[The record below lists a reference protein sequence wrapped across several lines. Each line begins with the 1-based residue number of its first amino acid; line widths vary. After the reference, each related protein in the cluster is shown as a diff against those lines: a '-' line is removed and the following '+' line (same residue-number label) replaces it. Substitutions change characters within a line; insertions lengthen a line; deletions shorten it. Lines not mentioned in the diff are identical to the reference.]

1 MDLRIYSDS
10 EDRLPRSRAATLA
23 AIFDASGIDDHDCAR
38 ADAAYCAWKRNGK
51 RGKKPKTGFGGILD
65 AMDPDGRAPGSLLEA
80 FEIATKGAKT
90 WRDIGPVLSM
100 LRDVP
105 GLERARF
112 PDDVMLRHALMD
124 AAMRCDGREDDTP
137 DSDDETDDGDTSF
150 DFGANVKPKRMSKA
164 DLVAIAPDTL
174 IRAHGDGWSALYR
187 RRELGG
193 WIDEKTGDILASGIL
208 AEMASVGFS
217 APDSAPDSAPVVE
230 RPVRKGARRA
240 GVFSTRDRAHAGQC
254 ASKAP
259 RRRRMR
265 T

>member
-38 ADAAYCAWKRNGK
+38 ADAAYAAWKRNGK
-51 RGKKPKTGFGGILD
+51 RGKKPKTSFGGILD
-65 AMDPDGRAPGSLLEA
+65 AMDPDGNAPGSLLEA

-90 WRDIGPVLSM
+90 WADIAPVLDM

-105 GLERARF
+105 GLERARL

-124 AAMRCDGREDDTP
+124 AAARCDAREDDTP
-137 DSDDETDDGDTSF
+137 DSDEESDVSF
-150 DFGANVKPKRMSKA
+150 DFGANVKPARMTKA
-164 DLVAIAPDTL
+164 ELVAIAPGVQV
-174 IRAHGDGWSALYR
+174 RAYGQGWSAVYR

-193 WIDEKTGDILASGIL
+193 WSDEKTGEIVPSGIL
-208 AEMASVGFS
+208 AGMASVGFS
-217 APDSAPDSAPVVE
+217 FAIEEPTPDSAPVVE
-230 RPVRKGARRA
+230 RAVRKGARRA
-240 GVFSTRDRAHAGQC
+240 GVFEVRDGFRAGQC
-254 ASKAP
+254 RSKES